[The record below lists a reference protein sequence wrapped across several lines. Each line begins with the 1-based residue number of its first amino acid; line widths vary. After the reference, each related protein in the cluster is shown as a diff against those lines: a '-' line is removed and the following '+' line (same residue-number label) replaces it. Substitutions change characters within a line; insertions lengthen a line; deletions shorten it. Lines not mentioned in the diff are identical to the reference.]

1 MEYREYP
8 PAPALAPCVDRLW
21 TLVGDQPSPGEVQP
35 ILPDGRPELVIHF
48 GDPFEAVSASGRPM
62 RQPKVLLAG
71 QLTGQLLLKPGG
83 SVAVLGVRFHPF
95 GAAAFLAGPQHHL
108 AGRTIAVDE
117 VSGPLAGALRDVR
130 AQTGDARAAVP
141 LVQAALLGH
150 LRPERADARV
160 RHAAGVI
167 ARRAGDVSIDDL
179 AAMVN
184 LTRRHLERRFLD
196 AVGIGPKRLAR
207 ITRFQRALRALES
220 FEGPGG
226 GAQTAAACGYSD
238 QSHFI
243 REFRQLAG
251 CSPSEHLVRQ
261 GELTGFFVTGR

>member
-8 PAPALAPCVDRLW
+8 PAPALAPFVDRLW
-21 TLVGDQPSPGEVQP
+21 TLVGGQPSPGEVQP

-48 GDPFEAVSASGRPM
+48 GDPFERVSASGRPV
-62 RQPKVLLAG
+62 RQPRVLLAG

-83 SVAVLGVRFHPF
+83 AVAVLGVRFHPF
-95 GAAAFLAGPQHHL
+95 GAAAFVACPQYQL

-117 VSGPLAGALRDVR
+117 VSGPLARALRDVCAR
-130 AQTGDARAAVP
+130 TGDARSAVP
-141 LVQAALLGH
+141 LVQAALLEQ
-150 LRPERADARV
+150 LRPEGADARV

-167 ARRAGDVSIDDL
+167 ARRAGDVPIDDL

-207 ITRFQRALRALES
+207 IARFQRALRALES
-220 FEGPGG
+220 FDGRGG
-226 GAQTAAACGYSD
+226 GARTAAACGYSD
-238 QSHFI
+238 QPHFI

-251 CSPSEHLVRQ
+251 CSPSEHLMRQ